1 MPTTHFFVILFS
13 MKQYLDDAIIHLKH
27 ETYLSVILFLAPFLY
42 FLSGINIDM
51 YSPSMPTIATY
62 FHATIA
68 ATKNTISASLLG
80 WAIGALI
87 FGILIDGLGRK
98 KVLVFGLFFY
108 VVSSYSAI
116 FCNNIHQLT
125 WIRFIQGFAMASVLG
140 ARVLI
145 VDLFKDKRYT
155 IGMLYTSIGY
165 GIGPIIGPF
174 IGGLLQYYFSWQAN
188 FYVLTFIAAIIL
200 LALLLFLKETI
211 PQRHSLRFFHVMERY
226 ISVVSHKKFMAGVV
240 LGGLM
245 QIQLILYPTVGPFI
259 VERVLHQ
266 TVLAYGNS
274 ALIVGGSY
282 LTGNLCNRLFLR
294 YFLPK
299 QICSIGFSILVFGLI
314 ISFLFAALHIFDIT
328 TLILP
333 IFITCMG
340 AGLIFPMV
348 LSANLKE
355 FAHTAGIAM
364 AVQSSTLLLIGAIGM
379 FLINQVH
386 IAGLFELSY
395 ILLGLVILEVTIFFG
410 YYRKIF
416 STAGEV
422 VI

>member
-1 MPTTHFFVILFS
+1 
-13 MKQYLDDAIIHLKH
+13 MKQYLDDPIIPLKH
-27 ETYLSVILFLAPFLY
+27 ETYLTAILFLSPFLY
-42 FLSGINIDM
+42 FLSGINIDL

-62 FHATIA
+62 FHATIT
-68 ATKNTISASLLG
+68 ATKNTITMSLFG
-80 WAIGALI
+80 WAIGAFT
-87 FGILIDGLGRK
+87 FGILIDSIGRK

-108 VVSSYSAI
+108 VIASYLAI
-116 FCNNIHQLT
+116 FCNNIHELSL
-125 WIRFIQGFAMASVLG
+125 IRFIQGFAMASVIG
-140 ARVLI
+140 ARILI

-174 IGGLLQYYFSWQAN
+174 FGGLLQYCFDWQAN
-188 FYVLTFIAAIIL
+188 FYVLTLVSAIIL
-200 LALLLFLKETI
+200 LLLVLFIKETI
-211 PQRHSLRFFHVMERY
+211 PQRHPLRFFHVMHRCV
-226 ISVVSHKKFMAGVV
+226 SVVSHKKFMTGAV

-245 QIQLILYPTVGPFI
+245 QIQLILYPTLGPFI

-282 LTGNLCNRLFLR
+282 LVGNLCGRFFLG
-294 YFLPK
+294 YLSPK
-299 QICSIGFSILVFGLI
+299 KICSIGFCILIFGLI
-314 ISFLFAALHIFDIT
+314 VSFLFASLKIFDIT
-328 TLILP
+328 TLVLP

-355 FAHTAGIAM
+355 FSHTAGIAM
-364 AVQSSTLLLIGAIGM
+364 AIQSSGLLLMSAIGI
-379 FLINQVH
+379 FFISQ
-386 IAGLFELSY
+386 IKIDGLLQFSY
-395 ILLGLVILEVTIFFG
+395 ILLGIAILEIVLFFG

-416 STAGEV
+416 
-422 VI
+422 